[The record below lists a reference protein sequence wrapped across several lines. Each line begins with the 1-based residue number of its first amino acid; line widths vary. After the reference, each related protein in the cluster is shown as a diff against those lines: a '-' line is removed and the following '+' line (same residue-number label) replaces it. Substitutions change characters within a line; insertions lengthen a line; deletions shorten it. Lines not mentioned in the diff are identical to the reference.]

1 MKGTV
6 GLILLFVM
14 LIFSASLDYS
24 CQNKKDDVSTP
35 TENVAPVKL
44 SEIGVV
50 IPLSGEVA
58 SYGQRAQ
65 RGMQLAQK
73 DWKAHGKP
81 EIGLIF
87 EDDQSETSKAVTA
100 TQKLID
106 INKVPVVVGSAAS
119 SVTMGMTTVGNQR
132 HVVIF
137 SPIASSP
144 ELSSKGGSFFF
155 RVAPSDTAQAKIMA
169 DWFKEKGIKKIAV
182 LYASDTWGQSL
193 FEAIKT
199 YHGQNGGTIVAEEG
213 IQKGQTEFRTQL
225 TKFKTTG
232 ADAFYAIVYPKD
244 GGAFFKQA
252 KQLKITTSVYGGD
265 VWISPEFV
273 EVAGS
278 AAEGAFFVAPA
289 KLSGT
294 KFDQFVAAYKQA
306 YGEDPEVYAAY
317 SYDTFMV
324 LANAI
329 QSGAR
334 TGEAIRVYLS
344 KMPPYDGVSGSFQFD
359 AHGDVIGKGFD
370 RFTIQAGKP
379 AKVSQ

>member
-119 SVTMGMTTVGNQR
+119 SGDDDRGEPATRGYFLPNC
-132 HVVIF
+132 F
-137 SPIASSP
+137 LA
-144 ELSSKGGSFFF
+144 
-155 RVAPSDTAQAKIMA
+155 
-169 DWFKEKGIKKIAV
+169 
-182 LYASDTWGQSL
+182 
-193 FEAIKT
+193 
-199 YHGQNGGTIVAEEG
+199 GT
-213 IQKGQTEFRTQL
+213 F
-225 TKFKTTG
+225 
-232 ADAFYAIVYPKD
+232 
-244 GGAFFKQA
+244 
-252 KQLKITTSVYGGD
+252 
-265 VWISPEFV
+265 
-273 EVAGS
+273 
-278 AAEGAFFVAPA
+278 
-289 KLSGT
+289 
-294 KFDQFVAAYKQA
+294 
-306 YGEDPEVYAAY
+306 
-317 SYDTFMV
+317 
-324 LANAI
+324 
-329 QSGAR
+329 
-334 TGEAIRVYLS
+334 
-344 KMPPYDGVSGSFQFD
+344 
-359 AHGDVIGKGFD
+359 
-370 RFTIQAGKP
+370 
-379 AKVSQ
+379 